1 MTKIRATAATPS
13 RVSTA
18 LEWLTTS
25 CRAMAKSSTSVT
37 ARGVEHQHFDKF
49 DAHHDGHGVG
59 EEGVGAEAPPQHLGK
74 GSLPQKEQ
82 LQQGDGQNEDGDHQ
96 LQNPG
101 RLEQALDKV

>member
-1 MTKIRATAATPS
+1 MPTTMVMASAKKAS
-13 RVSTA
+13 A
-18 LEWLTTS
+18 LKL
-25 CRAMAKSSTSVT
+25 
-37 ARGVEHQHFDKF
+37 
-49 DAHHDGHGVG
+49 
-59 EEGVGAEAPPQHLGK
+59 PPQHLGK